1 MRRNRNPETVDRQ
14 ALSLPPSGAF
24 YRGGGWSYLALYLRQ
39 VLAKLWKTS
48 YRLRWWLGGWLA
60 VMGSG
65 VLGGVPLWALLTL
78 LALAMVGTFILLGG
92 VRGARFDPVSM
103 ESLWTRYGRLPHN
116 PWRIVRDRPA
126 VPHVLWDAHLAWAHD
141 TLRNLRLPRIPW
153 QMTKPSRTEL
163 AAAAVVVLLLSFGF
177 GRLQDITDPLN
188 RIPGVTQVPSLQ
200 AKVTPPE
207 GFGLPTQA
215 LPSPPPFLRAP
226 VGSTLSVTF
235 STPQRMI
242 PYAHVGDSKIRLHSK
257 DGQTWKG
264 ILDTPASGFGQIHL
278 GFVSSPMGSIAVLAD
293 HPPQIQWRG
302 QPAPDSAGGLT
313 LLYQS
318 FDDFGLQVIRAHSRL
333 VNPLHVAPAFR
344 DMETWDVM
352 RFDTPPYPMGGT
364 EETATLEGG
373 GAYAAG
379 FEVDLS
385 LSARD
390 AMGQMGETPTRRV
403 VLPVPTY
410 DTPAAAA
417 LYEIRRQLIAEG
429 SMAEAL
435 KSLSQTLTLLPQ
447 PQPSLFLAIKSLM
460 LKLQQG
466 AEDDRRPIVDLLWG
480 VLQNLEPQNGLNQT
494 QTIEAVLNQLMQA
507 FLDPNQRAG
516 LMKTLRQELDQY
528 FQQLET
534 LMKQQGLMPP
544 NSQFD
549 LRPLDDFLNR
559 LEEAAQYGDPAKA
572 ARMIHDLTQM
582 IRGMPKSQADLA
594 AMKDLQKAMEDL
606 GKLSEAQANLIKTL
620 EDANGET
627 PPKAAA
633 QQGALKADL
642 ERLQTTLARFGV
654 DPMSMDKAKRAMTA
668 AEADLKADSPRALP
682 SMRRALEALNE
693 SSQQAMEQL
702 NEQGRFLPM
711 GMGGEG
717 GQMGPQAQDPNI
729 TIPQDAGSAQ
739 LRKILKDIRDRVNQ
753 EEGTT
758 RTYLQNLLKGE

>member
-14 ALSLPPSGAF
+14 ALSLPPSGAI
-24 YRGGGWSYLALYLRQ
+24 YRGGGRSYLALYLRQ

-48 YRLRWWLGGWLA
+48 YRLRWWLGGLLA

-65 VLGGVPLWALLTL
+65 VLGGVPLWVLLTL
-78 LALAMVGTFILLGG
+78 LALALVGTFILLGG

-103 ESLWTRYGRLPHN
+103 ESLWTRYGGLPHN

-141 TLRNLRLPRIPW
+141 RLRNLRLPRIPW

-177 GRLQDITDPLN
+177 GRLQDITGPLS

-200 AKVTPPE
+200 AEVTPPE
-207 GFGLPTQA
+207 GFGLPTQT

-293 HPPQIQWRG
+293 QPPQIQWRG
-302 QPAPDSAGGLT
+302 QPTADSGGGLT
-313 LLYQS
+313 LPYQAL
-318 FDDFGLQVIRAHSRL
+318 DDFGLQVIMAHSRL

-344 DMETWDVM
+344 DMETWDVT
-352 RFDTPPYPMGGT
+352 RFDTPPYPMGGA

-373 GAYAAG
+373 EAYAAG
-379 FEVDLS
+379 HEVDLS

-390 AMGQMGETPTRRV
+390 ALGQMGETQTRRV

-435 KSLSQTLTLLPQ
+435 KSLSQTLTLLLQ

-460 LKLQQG
+460 LKLQRG
-466 AEDDRRPIVDLLWG
+466 TEDDRRPIVDLLWG
-480 VLQNLEPQNGLNQT
+480 IIQTIEPQKGLNQGKT
-494 QTIEAVLNQLMQA
+494 VESLLDQLMQA
-507 FLDPNQRAG
+507 LSDPNQRAAV
-516 LMKTLRQELDQY
+516 MQTLRQALDQY
-528 FQQLET
+528 FQQLQAM
-534 LMKQQGLMPP
+534 MKQQGMMPP

-572 ARMIHDLTQM
+572 AQM
-582 IRGMPKSQADLA
+582 INDLKQMMQGMPKSQADLA
-594 AMKDLQKAMEDL
+594 AMKALQQAMEDL
-606 GKLSEAQANLIKTL
+606 GKLSEAQANLIKEAESPSGAKEGT
-620 EDANGET
+620 
-627 PPKAAA
+627 AAR
-633 QQGALKADL
+633 QEALKTEL
-642 ERLQTTLARFGV
+642 TRLQQVMDGFGLA
-654 DPMSMDKAKRAMTA
+654 PPSLDKAKQAMTG
-668 AEADLKADSPRALP
+668 AEAALKEGSPEAQPL
-682 SMRRALEALNE
+682 MRQALEALNE

-702 NEQGRFLPM
+702 SQQGRFMPM

-717 GQMGPQAQDPNI
+717 GQMGPQAQDPDI